1 MEVFALHHLVRV
13 NRQVVAEVVE
23 AQFSVGQIHHVTFVS
38 LLSVRYL
45 QYGAWTALG
54 NTKNNW
60 NSSGVKIGGYH
71 GIYTI
76 KLLFE

>member
-38 LLSVRYL
+38 LLSVCYL